1 MKVTL
6 TPAVKEEVLYYSDIK
21 GEVFYLN
28 IPHAVIKIEG
38 NYGSGFDGLS
48 TELHLTN
55 EESKEILSYIKS
67 KLTSETLKRNS
78 EFWNCF

>member
-1 MKVTL
+1 M
-6 TPAVKEEVLYYSDIK
+6 PAVKEEVLYFSDIK

-48 TELHLTN
+48 TELHLTD
-55 EESKEILSYIKS
+55 EESKEIISYIKS
-67 KLTSETLKRNS
+67 KLTLETLKQNA

>member
-6 TPAVKEEVLYYSDIK
+6 MPAVKEEVLYFSDIK

-48 TELHLTN
+48 TELHLTD

-67 KLTSETLKRNS
+67 KLTLETLKRNS

>member
-1 MKVTL
+1 MKVIL

-48 TELHLTN
+48 TELHLTD

-67 KLTSETLKRNS
+67 KLSVDTIKKSAT
-78 EFWNCF
+78 FWNKF